1 MHRIQKLNITEG
13 MFYTNHPTDI
23 YYLIGKKVS
32 AGTLLVFPKLSVF
45 FVDSRYIDSCK
56 AIDGLEIRLAE
67 KGTLEAFLKKRAPH
81 SVFLDGKTVT
91 MDGYKHLKEIL
102 PKAKFISSNIMD
114 KVRAI
119 KDENEVRKMTIS
131 GALNFAAHKHALSKL
146 KVGVTEKE
154 IAWEYEKYCK
164 EKGGEQ
170 LSFDTIVAFGEN
182 SAYPHH
188 RSGYKK
194 LEKGMPVLI
203 DCGITV
209 DSYTSDMTRCV
220 FFEKEASPE
229 DYKLWKHHYDLVKES
244 YDRAFAKAQI
254 GEMFSSLDDL
264 VQEYAI
270 EQKVAAN
277 VKHSLGHGL
286 GLDVHE
292 WPRISYLV
300 KDIPIQKNMFFTIE
314 PGLYF
319 EGKWGIRFENT
330 IVSGHSGPMVV
341 SC

>member
-13 MFYTNHPTDI
+13 MFYTDHPTDI

-32 AGTLLVFPKLSVF
+32 AGTLLIFPNLAVF
-45 FVDSRYIDSCK
+45 FVDSRYIDTCK
-56 AIDGLEIRLAE
+56 SIEGLEVRLAE
-67 KGTLEAFLKKRAPH
+67 KGTVEAFLSKRDPH
-81 SVFLDGKTVT
+81 TVLMDGKTVT
-91 MDGYKHLKEIL
+91 MDKYKHLKEVL
-102 PKAKFISSNIMD
+102 PKTKFISSDIMD
-114 KVRAI
+114 KTRAI

-164 EKGGEQ
+164 EKGGEA

-182 SAYPHH
+182 SAYPHY

-194 LEKGMPVLI
+194 LEAGMPVLL
-203 DCGITV
+203 DCGVTV

-220 FFEKEASPE
+220 FFKPESNPE
-229 DYKLWKHHYDLVKES
+229 DYKLWQHHYDLVKES
-244 YDRAFAKAQI
+244 YDRAFVMAHI
-254 GEMFSSLDDL
+254 GENFSTLDEL

-270 EQKVAAN
+270 EQNVAAN

-292 WPRISYLV
+292 WPRISHLV
-300 KDIPIQKNMFFTIE
+300 KDIPIEKNMIFTIE

-330 IVSGHSGPMVV
+330 IVAAHSGPMVL

>member
-23 YYLIGKKVS
+23 YYLIGKHVS
-32 AGTLLVFPKLSVF
+32 AGTLLIFPKLSVF
-45 FVDSRYIDSCK
+45 FVDSRYIDTCK
-56 AIDGLEIRLAE
+56 NMEGLEVRLAE
-67 KGTLEAFLKKRAPH
+67 KGSVEAFLRKRAPH
-81 SVFLDGKTVT
+81 SVFMDGKTVT
-91 MDGYKHLKEIL
+91 MDGYKHLKEVL
-102 PKAKFISSNIMD
+102 PKAKLISSDIMD
-114 KVRAI
+114 KTRAI
-119 KDENEVRKMTIS
+119 KDENEVRKMTIA

-164 EKGGEQ
+164 EKGGEV
-170 LSFDTIVAFGEN
+170 LSFEPIVAFGKN
-182 SAYPHH
+182 SAYPHY
-188 RSGYKK
+188 RSGYTK

-209 DSYTSDMTRCV
+209 NSYTSDMTRCI
-220 FFEKEASPE
+220 FFEKDANPK

-244 YDRAFAKAQI
+244 YDRAFAIAQV
-254 GEMFSSLDDL
+254 GEMFSRLDDL

-270 EQKVAAN
+270 EQKVTAN
-277 VKHSLGHGL
+277 VKHPLGHGL

-300 KDIPIQKNMFFTIE
+300 KDIAIEKNMFFTIE

-319 EGKWGIRFENT
+319 EGQWGIRFENT
-330 IVSGHSGPMVV
+330 IVAGHSGPMVV